1 MVGYHIGDRRYG
13 GMNVILVALLA
24 SASPVLS
31 QGVPSANRH
40 LDGCEQAVPLGGT
53 RAIRV
58 GSLWTGVGTPVGS
71 AATKDGRVLVSYY
84 DADRWMEVAAV
95 DADRKRVCTLRL
107 PSRFAGWDAHNGI
120 AMAIAPD
127 RTLHLVGNMHASA
140 MVYMRGTAADISSMR
155 PDQMI
160 GRDENQATYPKF
172 LHDSAGNLL
181 FLYRTGSSGNG
192 TWLLNRWIDGH
203 WQRIG
208 ALFVDHDRQGH
219 VSAYPSSFAIGPD
232 GTYHVA
238 VVWRRTPDVA
248 TNFAVTY
255 ASTRDF
261 INWRGAGGRSI
272 KGPLGPDQMAVV
284 EQTGPNAG
292 LVNSASV
299 IVAPDGVPVIL
310 YPRHAH
316 SGNDTIVAARA
327 GPGGWH
333 VRELAVSETATSV
346 AGGGA
351 LAALPS
357 FGVLAQIGWTATV
370 RLSFPPHDHPVV
382 ALNLK
387 TLAAPPGQTPSANA
401 PVAMYTPAQV
411 RGMAKVSTRQS
422 PVLDNGVDGPQRAT
436 LRWFA
441 QVANGDKPRACTED
455 APKACAPPPAPLI
468 LDY

>member
-1 MVGYHIGDRRYG
+1 MSA
-13 GMNVILVALLA
+13 ILIALLVSLSVPVMSQPGTGSQRLTSCKQPV
-24 SASPVLS
+24 SAGSP
-31 QGVPSANRH
+31 N
-40 LDGCEQAVPLGGT
+40 
-53 RAIRV
+53 AIRIAA
-58 GSLWTGVGTPVGS
+58 LWTGVGTPIGS
-71 AATKDGRVLVSYY
+71 AASRDGRVFAAYY
-84 DADRWMEVAAV
+84 NADRWMEVVAVAANR
-95 DADRKRVCTLRL
+95 ARVCTIRL

-127 RTLHLVGNMHASA
+127 ATLHLVGNMHASA
-140 MVYMRGTAADISSMR
+140 MFYAQGSAADLSNLQPARML
-155 PDQMI
+155 
-160 GRDENQATYPKF
+160 GRDEDRATYPTF

-181 FLYRTGSSGNG
+181 FLYRTGSSGDG
-192 TWLLNRWIDGH
+192 SWLMNRWGGGR

-208 ALFVDHDRQGH
+208 PLFVDHDDHGH
-219 VSAYPSSFAIGPD
+219 VSAYPSSFAVGPD

-261 INWRGAGGRSI
+261 VTWRGAGGRSI
-272 KGPLGPDQMAVV
+272 KGPLGPDQMAMV

-299 IVAPDGVPVIL
+299 IVAPDGAPVIL
-310 YPRHAH
+310 YPRHAR
-316 SGNDTIVAARA
+316 SRNDTIVAAR
-327 GPGGWH
+327 PTRGGAWQ
-333 VRELAVSETATSV
+333 VRELAVADGSTSV

-357 FGVLAQIGWTATV
+357 FAVLAQSGWTATL
-370 RLSFPPHDHPVV
+370 RLSFPPRAHPVV

-387 TLAAPPGQTPSANA
+387 TMTAAPGQVPPADA
-401 PVAMYTPAQV
+401 PVAVYTPAQV
-411 RGMAKVSTRQS
+411 QGMAKVSTRQS
-422 PVLDNGVDGPQRAT
+422 PVLENGVDGPRRAT

-441 QVANGDKPRACTED
+441 QVANGDTPRACTAA

-468 LDY
+468 LEY